1 MPIDFTKGK
10 NMQVD
15 ELVDNPWLAQLSM
28 DSRQALLKV
37 IKHRSFLKNQC
48 VHSKMSPGDALY
60 CVLSGEVRISAT
72 TSSGEEIVFTRFKH
86 GQWFG
91 EISLLDGGSRTHD
104 AYTTEESELAIIP
117 KHLVVKIYQKHP
129 DVYQALVNLLCL
141 HSRQAFSA
149 IDDFL
154 LFTPAQRMARAI
166 LTRLKQSQDRTLSLT
181 QKELGAVA
189 GISRQSANK
198 ILKQWQ
204 NQGWIT
210 RGYHSLTIED
220 SAAFITLTA
229 G

>member
-1 MPIDFTKGK
+1 MK
-10 NMQVD
+10 VD
-15 ELVDNPWLAQLSM
+15 QLADNPWLAQLSTG
-28 DSRQALLKV
+28 SRQELLKV
-37 IKHRSFLKNQC
+37 VKQRSFLKNQC
-48 VHSKMSPGDALY
+48 VHSKMSSGDALY

-104 AYTTEESELAIIP
+104 AYTTQASELAVIP
-117 KHLVVKIYQKHP
+117 KSLVVQIYQQHS

-154 LFTPAQRMARAI
+154 LFSPAQRMARII
-166 LTRLKQSQDRTLSLT
+166 LTRLNESDDQSLSLT
-181 QKELGAVA
+181 QQELGAQV
-189 GISRQSANK
+189 GVSRQSANK

-204 NQGWIT
+204 AQGWIT
-210 RGYHSLTIED
+210 RGYNEIRIED
-220 SAAFITLTA
+220 EVALMDIIES
-229 G
+229 